1 MTARVGKCAK
11 KRSDIKLRWKIE
23 KERQTDVSE
32 KVKPSSEILYKKLEE
47 GFISMVCT
55 RICEAL
61 INANRLYNFGPGQ
74 NQYIPPIPAIE
85 IGIHVPAT
93 NRQLICINK

>member
-1 MTARVGKCAK
+1 M
-11 KRSDIKLRWKIE
+11 
-23 KERQTDVSE
+23 KERQPDVSE

-74 NQYIPPIPAIE
+74 NQYIRPIRQSKLAYMYRQQ
-85 IGIHVPAT
+85 IGNWYVSTSEGNSVI
-93 NRQLICINK
+93 II